1 MKARTSALLLV
12 ATTGL
17 VAAYMLSRALAL
29 LATGDLKGILLAV
42 GVLMLIALGGVLI
55 SGEVRLGMGSER
67 LAKALADV
75 EVEEPDGLERRQSGR
90 LTKESAAVL
99 FAFRKAEVEAAPGD
113 WRGWWLLAQA
123 YGEARDTVEGRRAM
137 RRAIRLEKA
146 ERTGEVQPG

>member
-17 VAAYMLSRALAL
+17 VAAYMLSRAVAL
-29 LATGDLKGILLAV
+29 FATGDLKGILLAV
-42 GVLMLIALGGVLI
+42 GVLLLIGLGAVLI
-55 SGEVRLGMGSER
+55 TGEVRLGIGSER
-67 LAKALADV
+67 LARRLADV

-90 LTKESAAVL
+90 LTKDSAAVL
-99 FAFRKAEVEAAPGD
+99 FTFRRAEVAASPED
-113 WRGWWLLAQA
+113 WRRWWLLAQA

-146 ERTGEVQPG
+146 ERAAPQG